1 MKCHTIFKTITAN
14 ASYMIAKLYKKC
26 IESDIQRQ
34 IQMQTQKET
43 NRKVQTD
50 KQTRPTYKQPHTQ
63 IDNRHRHTDTQTQTQ
78 TQTPTHTDTGRQV
91 VSFAS
96 ENMYTLTYEHYKAFS
111 FSRVV
116 SAVMYDSVI
125 VRNK

>member
-1 MKCHTIFKTITAN
+1 MCCVVGVRFPSHSALNSFIN
-14 ASYMIAKLYKKC
+14 SVLL
-26 IESDIQRQ
+26 
-34 IQMQTQKET
+34 
-43 NRKVQTD
+43 
-50 KQTRPTYKQPHTQ
+50 
-63 IDNRHRHTDTQTQTQ
+63 
-78 TQTPTHTDTGRQV
+78 V

-125 VRNK
+125 VRNKNDS